1 MFSKPTH
8 LRAEI
13 VSNVLT
19 IFVSIGEEIKAGQT
33 LLLLESMKMEIPV
46 LSEIDGVV
54 AEIPVEPGDLVQVD
68 DLLIRLDEI
77 TENKK

>member
-1 MFSKPTH
+1 MFSKPTD

-54 AEIPVEPGDLVQVD
+54 AEIPVVPGDLVQVD

>member
-19 IFVSIGEEIKAGQT
+19 IFVSIDEEIKAGQT

-54 AEIPVEPGDLVQVD
+54 AEIPVEP
-68 DLLIRLDEI
+68 
-77 TENKK
+77 